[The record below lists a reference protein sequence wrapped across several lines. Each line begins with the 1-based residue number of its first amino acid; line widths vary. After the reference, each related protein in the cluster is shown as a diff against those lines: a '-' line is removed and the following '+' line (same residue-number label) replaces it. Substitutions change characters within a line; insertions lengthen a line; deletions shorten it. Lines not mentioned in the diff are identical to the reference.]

1 MLKLLNAIKKAM
13 ETLSQHPMA
22 TQSEMKKLLS
32 KKKLHHS
39 LCNHKRVVFR
49 SSNWMR
55 KDTYIPLPIQ
65 GIYVNFG

>member
-1 MLKLLNAIKKAM
+1 M

-39 LCNHKRVVFR
+39 LCNHKRVVYIVLP
-49 SSNWMR
+49 NWMH
-55 KDTYIPLPIQ
+55 KGTHFPLPIQ
-65 GIYVNFG
+65 GIIVNFG